1 MAEKNE
7 SPKKSVSIIEE
18 IEDQLED
25 ILTKK
30 KQEVEKDLEE
40 RIKQEKEE
48 AKKKVD
54 QIEKEVIEEK
64 ESLSNFRDMLAEFEG
79 SKADLKIKIKEHL
92 DKAIKFQTDIETL
105 TGQTLEELKKVSEFN
120 EQLEELQQKAG
131 EKVSTLKKDL
141 EEKFG
146 IVAEVPESGEL
157 EEADFNLERELS
169 KLKKI
174 KELLETDEDIEPEA
188 SEPEP
193 LEASEETQ
201 PEEEQREE
209 RESELTEQE
218 APQPV
223 EEEQVESKEDEE
235 EPLSEEKRDKE
246 EMKSDVSFNES
257 FETLEKHRKGTCNE
271 ENGDV
276 SYFEHNEKIILDGEC
291 LISALNNN
299 FEEAQRLYAKL
310 SQTESPKD
318 QFFIKQEIIKY
329 QETLRKLMLRSIRM
343 CEKENCSLPKYTL
356 EILNVDVL
364 KNILEKVSME
374 NWSNQDD
381 FTSFDNYTK
390 ALKDA
395 FYSRIT
401 PPAFYL
407 KSIIDELNIE

>member
-18 IEDQLED
+18 IEDQLKD

-40 RIKQEKEE
+40 KIKQEKEE
-48 AKKKVD
+48 AKNKID

-64 ESLSNFRDMLAEFEG
+64 ESLSNFRDMLAEFES

-92 DKAIKFQTDIETL
+92 DKAIKFQTDIETI

-120 EQLEELQQKAG
+120 QQLEELQQNAG

-209 RESELTEQE
+209 RESELPEQE

-223 EEEQVESKEDEE
+223 EEEQVESKESEE

-246 EMKSDVSFNES
+246 EMKGDASFHDS
-257 FETLEKHRKGTCNE
+257 FETLEKYRKGTCNE

-291 LISALNNN
+291 LISAINNS
-299 FEEAQRLYAKL
+299 FEEAQTLYAKL

-401 PPAFYL
+401 PPASYL